1 MFCKNC
7 GQEIA
12 EGAAFCPNCGVT
24 VAPAAEQPQQ
34 TTYQQPNAGQ
44 QPYTPPYGQPQQPYQ
59 QHPGYGAPQASQET
73 ASGGL
78 RFLCWLIPLVGIIL
92 YFVKKDEKP
101 VYAKQCGVAALVGII
116 MAVVFYIIYFVV
128 IAAFL
133 GSASSYYYY

>member
-12 EGAAFCPNCGVT
+12 EGAAFCPNCGAA

-34 TTYQQPNAGQ
+34 QATYQQPNAGQ
-44 QPYTPPYGQPQQPYQ
+44 PYTQQPYQ
-59 QHPGYGAPQASQET
+59 PYPGYGAPQVSQEP